1 MSGGRQ
7 IPVRVVECEAVTPTV
22 KRVRMA
28 PREGAAL
35 PPYSAGSHTVVTL
48 RTPERTI
55 RNAYSLLASTRE
67 GGHYEI
73 AVLRVPQSRG
83 GSAFVHD
90 HLHPGTELTIS
101 LPVNLFPLS
110 KRGRKHILVAGG
122 IGITPVAAM
131 AEELAALNLPFELH
145 YAMRS
150 EATGAFAGA
159 LVRRFG
165 TKVRL
170 YVDER
175 QEVFRVGDILPNQ
188 PIGSHLYVC
197 GPGGMIESV
206 LADARAAGW
215 PEASLHAERFLAP
228 AGGEP
233 FALRLAR
240 SGITT
245 TVGEHET
252 ILEAMERE
260 TIDAPYL
267 CRGGACGQCRLEVVA
282 KDGELIHRDHFLTDG
297 EKATGGS
304 IMTCVSRLKGREL
317 VLNI

>member
-7 IPVRVVECEAVTPTV
+7 ILVRVVETEAVTPTV
-22 KRVRMA
+22 KRARMA

-48 RTPERTI
+48 RSPERTI
-55 RNAYSLLASTRE
+55 RNPYSQLAATRA

-90 HLHPGTELTIS
+90 HLHPGTEPSIS
-101 LPVNLFPLS
+101 PPENLFPLS

-122 IGITPVAAM
+122 IGITPIAAM
-131 AEELAALNLPFELH
+131 AEELSTLNLPFELH
-145 YAMRS
+145 YAMRG
-150 EATGAFAGA
+150 EITGAFAGA
-159 LVRRFG
+159 LTHRFG
-165 TKVRL
+165 AKARL

-175 QEVFRVGDILPNQ
+175 QEVFRVGDVLPNQ

-197 GPGGMIESV
+197 GPGGMIEAV
-206 LADARAAGW
+206 LVDARAAGW
-215 PEASLHAERFLAP
+215 PEASLHAERFQAP

-233 FALRLAR
+233 FTPRLAR
-240 SGITT
+240 SGVAT

-252 ILEAMERE
+252 ILEAWSSRMSTRPISA
-260 TIDAPYL
+260 TAAP
-267 CRGGACGQCRLEVVA
+267 A
-282 KDGELIHRDHFLTDG
+282 
-297 EKATGGS
+297 GS
-304 IMTCVSRLKGREL
+304 AGWRC
-317 VLNI
+317 